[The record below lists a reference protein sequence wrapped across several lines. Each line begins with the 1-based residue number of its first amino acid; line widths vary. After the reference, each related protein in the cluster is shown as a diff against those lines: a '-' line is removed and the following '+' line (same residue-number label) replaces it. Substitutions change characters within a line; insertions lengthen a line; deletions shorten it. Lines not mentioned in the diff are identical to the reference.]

1 MKFSKLLAATAL
13 ATAFG
18 LAPSVALAQAAQKP
32 AETESKSPDETDPN
46 ASDVVVTGSRIARP
60 ALESPSPITS
70 VTGAELLS
78 RGTISVGDA
87 LNDLPQLRST
97 FSQANS
103 TRFIGTSGL
112 NLLDLRGLGS
122 LRTLV
127 VVNGRRHIGAV
138 PGDYRVDT
146 NTIPADLLER
156 TDIVTGGN
164 SAVYGSDAIAGV
176 VNFIL
181 RRDFQGIRAA
191 AQGGITDKGDRG
203 SYFAS
208 LTAGQNFNEGRGNIA
223 VSAEYARAN
232 PLYFVDRNAQT
243 GAFDGRS
250 QFNLAQDTR
259 GEPQAGDGVPDQQFF
274 TGVRNGT
281 IFDGGGLNA
290 ICGAANVN
298 DLTRCRNSALTA
310 TTANRG
316 QRYAFLPNGNLVLS
330 NPAID
335 FRDISGGGSTNTV
348 GGLGSTLRNTGQLS
362 PLNERYTINLLSHYE
377 FAPALEAFVEGKYVR
392 VRVNQEGQP
401 SFSTGVGGVGQNL
414 SCGNAFL
421 NAQALATL
429 QAIGYCTTAAGA
441 FNPNGTFG
449 INRFNVD
456 FGGRGE
462 NQIRETWRIVGGLRG
477 RFNDDWNYELA
488 AVYGEFT
495 SNNTS
500 INNLRL
506 GDLQGN
512 PDGYLLAVNAV
523 NAPAN
528 FTGTNFA
535 TGPTGNRV
543 ICAVNAGAAGNV
555 RPDCVPIN
563 LFGVGAPSAAAL
575 AFVNTTAQR
584 RERSTQLDIT
594 FNVSG
599 DSSQLFSFPGGPLRF
614 NVGAEYRRE
623 TARSVWDPLTAAG
636 GTFLNAIQPFLPPAL
651 TSVEG
656 FGEVQLPIL
665 KNLPFAQEFSLSAAG
680 RYSSYNTSAGGVW
693 SYNAGFVYA
702 PIRDIRIRGS
712 YGRSVRVPT
721 QSDLFSPFSQ
731 NFAFVG
737 DPCDVLNINNGT
749 PNRVRNCQA
758 AGVPANFVNAAF
770 RQQTAGFLS
779 GGNPNLTAETS
790 DSYTVGFVV
799 QPSKLIAGMSL
810 TVDYYNIEV
819 NNLIAGLGLQT
830 ILNLCY
836 DSASLNNPFCQLLN
850 PRRADSSFPDIVG
863 ISAGVNFAKQR
874 TSGIDVDLNYTKRWS
889 SGWNVGFRTLL
900 TYVFERNN
908 FVNPADPR
916 FATQQL
922 GNVGDPFFEG
932 NMQFNL
938 STPWGLR
945 AFYQLRYIGVQSVS
959 AFENTHSVQGR
970 PPQNP
975 DILPAGQANFP
986 AVTYSNVRLT
996 QAIDKK
1002 FEFYVGVDNLFD
1014 QLPPFGAVGNGAG
1027 DAVFDNTG
1035 RFLYAGFRVTL

>member
-18 LAPSVALAQAAQKP
+18 LAPAAALAQDQGKSQSTPTKEAD
-32 AETESKSPDETDPN
+32 ESDANGTD
-46 ASDVVVTGSRIARP
+46 VIVTGSRIARP
-60 ALESPSPITS
+60 ALQSPSPITS
-70 VTGAELLS
+70 VSGGELLS

-156 TDIVTGGN
+156 VDIVTGGN

-176 VNFIL
+176 VNFVL
-181 RRDFQGIRAA
+181 RRDFQGIRLAG
-191 AQGGITDKGDRG
+191 QGGITDKGDRG

-208 LTAGQNFNEGRGNIA
+208 ITAGQNFSEGRGNIA
-223 VSAEYARAN
+223 FSAEYARSN
-232 PLYFVDRNAQT
+232 PLYFVDRPDQT

-259 GEPQAGDGVPDQQFF
+259 GEPQAGDGVPDNQFF

-290 ICGAANVN
+290 VCGAANVN

-316 QRYAFLPNGNLVLS
+316 QRYAFLPGGNLVLS

-335 FRDISGGGSTNTV
+335 FRDISGGGSPNTV
-348 GGLGSTLRNTGQLS
+348 GGLGSTLRNTGQLN
-362 PLNERYTINLLSHYE
+362 PLNERYTFNLLSHYE
-377 FAPALEAFVEGKYVR
+377 FSPAFETFFEGKYVR

-401 SFSTGVGGVGQNL
+401 SFSTGVGGNGQNL

-421 NAQALATL
+421 NNQARATL
-429 QAIGYCTTAAGA
+429 QAIGYCNTAAGA
-441 FNPNGTFG
+441 FNPAGTFG

-462 NQIRETWRIVGGLRG
+462 NQIRETWRLVGGVRG
-477 RFNDDWNYELA
+477 RFNDDWNYEF
-488 AVYGEFT
+488 AVNYGEFT
-495 SNNTS
+495 SDNTS

-506 GDLQGN
+506 FDLQGN
-512 PDGYLLAVNAV
+512 PDGYLLAVDAV

-528 FTGTNFA
+528 FGGTNFV
-535 TGPTGNRV
+535 TGPNGNRV

-575 AFVNTTAQR
+575 AFVNTAARR
-584 RERSTQLDIT
+584 REKATQLDIT
-594 FNVSG
+594 FNLTG
-599 DSSQLFSFPGGPLRF
+599 DSSQLFSLQGGPVKF
-614 NVGAEYRRE
+614 NVGTEYRRE
-623 TARSVWDPLTAAG
+623 TARSVWDPLTASG

-651 TSVEG
+651 ESIEG
-656 FGEVQLPIL
+656 FGEIQIPVL
-665 KNLPFAQEFSLSAAG
+665 KNLPFARELSLSGAG

-702 PIRDIRIRGS
+702 PINGFRVRGS

-731 NFAFVG
+731 NFAFVT
-737 DPCDVLNINNGT
+737 DPCDVLQINNGT
-749 PNRVRNCQA
+749 TNRPRNCAA
-758 AGVPANFVNAAF
+758 AGVPAGFVNAPF
-770 RQQTAGFLS
+770 RAQTAAFQS
-779 GGNPNLTAETS
+779 GGNPQLRAETS

-799 QPSKLIAGMSL
+799 QPGFVPGLSL

-819 NNLIAGLGLQT
+819 NNQIANLGLQT

-836 DSASLNNPFCQLLN
+836 DSATLANQYCGLLAT
-850 PRRADSSFPDIVG
+850 RRADSTFPEPVG
-863 ISAGVNFAKQR
+863 LSAGVNFAKQR
-874 TSGIDVDLNYTKRWS
+874 TSGIDADLNYSKRWS
-889 SGWNVGFRTLL
+889 NGWNLGIRTLL
-900 TYVFERNN
+900 TYIFERNN
-908 FVNPADPR
+908 FVNPTDPR

-932 NMQFNL
+932 NLQFNL
-938 STPWGLR
+938 AAPWGLKF
-945 AFYQLRYIGVQSVS
+945 FYQLRYIGVQSVT

-975 DILPAGQANFP
+975 DVLPLGQANYP
-986 AVTYSNVRLT
+986 AVTYSNIRLT

-1027 DAVFDNTG
+1027 DAVFDNVG
-1035 RFLYAGFRVTL
+1035 RFMYAGFRVTL

>member
-13 ATAFG
+13 ATAFS
-18 LAPSVALAQAAQKP
+18 LAPGAAFAQAQQDRP
-32 AETESKSPDETDPN
+32 ADARQSPDESDPN
-46 ASDVVVTGSRIARP
+46 ATDVVVTGSRIARP

-78 RGTISVGDA
+78 RGQISVGDA

-103 TRFIGTSGL
+103 TRFIGTSGV

-127 VVNGRRHIGAV
+127 LVNGRRHIGAI

-176 VNFIL
+176 VNFVL
-181 RRDFQGIRAA
+181 RRDFQGIRLAG
-191 AQGGITDKGDRG
+191 QGGITDKGDRG

-208 LTAGQNFNEGRGNIA
+208 ITAGQNFSEGRGNVAIA
-223 VSAEYARAN
+223 AEYARSN
-232 PLYFVDRNAQT
+232 PLYFIDRPDQT

-250 QFNLAQDTR
+250 QFNLAQNVN
-259 GEPQAGDGVPDQQFF
+259 GEPQAGDGIPDNQFF

-290 ICGAANVN
+290 VCGTANIN
-298 DLTRCRNSALTA
+298 DLTRCRNSPLTA

-335 FRDISGGGSTNTV
+335 FRDITNNGSTNTV
-348 GGLGSTLRNTGQLS
+348 GGLGSTLRNTGQLN
-362 PLNERYTINLLSHYE
+362 PLNERYTFNVLSHYE
-377 FAPALEAFVEGKYVR
+377 FAPALEAFFEGKYVR

-401 SFSTGVGGVGQNL
+401 SFSTGVGGAGQNL

-421 NAQALATL
+421 NNQARTTL
-429 QAIGYCTTAAGA
+429 QAIGYCNTATGA
-441 FNPNGTFG
+441 FNPAGTFG

-462 NQIRETWRIVGGLRG
+462 EQIRETWRIVTGLRG
-477 RFNDDWNYELA
+477 RFNDDWTYELA
-488 AVYGEFT
+488 ATYGEFT

-506 GDLQGN
+506 FDLQGN

-523 NAPAN
+523 AAPAN
-528 FTGTNFA
+528 FTGANFVA
-535 TGPTGNRV
+535 GPNGRV
-543 ICAVNAGAAGNV
+543 ICAVNAGPAGNV

-563 LFGVGAPSAAAL
+563 LFGVGAPSAEAL
-575 AFVNTTAQR
+575 AFVNTRAQR
-584 RERSTQLDIT
+584 RERATQTDIT
-594 FNVSG
+594 FNLTG
-599 DSSQLFSFPGGPLRF
+599 DSSQLFEFPGGPLRF

-623 TARSVWDPLTAAG
+623 TARSVWDPLTASG
-636 GTFLNAIQPFLPPAL
+636 GTFLNAIAPFLPPPL
-651 TSVEG
+651 ESFEG

-665 KNLPFAQEFSLSAAG
+665 KNLPFAQELSLNAAG

-693 SYNAGFVYA
+693 TYNAGFVYA
-702 PIRDIRIRGS
+702 PIRDFRIRGS

-721 QSDLFSPFSQ
+721 QSDLFSPLSQ
-731 NFAFVG
+731 NFNFVT
-737 DPCDVLNINNGT
+737 DPCDVAAINNGT
-749 PNRVRNCQA
+749 ANRPVNCAA
-758 AGVPANFVNAAF
+758 AGVPVGFQNALF
-770 RQQTAGFLS
+770 RQQTARLLN
-779 GGNPNLTAETS
+779 GGNPLLQAESS

-799 QPSKLIAGMSL
+799 TPRAVPGLSL
-810 TVDYYNIEV
+810 TVDYYNIQV
-819 NNLIAGLGLQT
+819 KNTIAGLTLQQ
-830 ILNLCY
+830 ILNTCY
-836 DSASLNNPFCQLLN
+836 DLASLQNQFCALLSPRNP
-850 PRRADSSFPDIVG
+850 DGSFPTNVAITG
-863 ISAGVNFAKQR
+863 PLNFAQLR
-874 TSGIDVDLNYTKRWS
+874 NSGIDVDLNYTKRWS
-889 SGWNVGFRTLL
+889 SGWNLGFRAII
-900 TYVFERNN
+900 TYIFERNN
-908 FVNPADPR
+908 FLNPTDPN
-916 FATQQL
+916 FASQQL

-932 NMQFNL
+932 NVQFNL

-945 AFYQLRYIGVQSVS
+945 AFYQLRYIGVQSQT
-959 AFENTHSVQGR
+959 AWENTHSVQGR

-975 DILPAGQANFP
+975 DVLPLGQANFP
-986 AVTYSNVRLT
+986 AVTYSNFRLT
-996 QAIDKK
+996 QSIDKK
-1002 FEFYVGVDNLFD
+1002 FDFYVGVDNAFD
-1014 QLPPFGAVGNGAG
+1014 QLPPYGTLGTGGG
-1027 DAVFDNTG
+1027 DAIFDNIG
-1035 RFLYAGFRVTL
+1035 RFLYAGFRVNL